1 MNDKDPTEPERRLHE
16 RYPATSIAV
25 DYSSGDN
32 FLFSYLS
39 NISEMGI
46 FIRTDDPLPVGTE
59 LKLRF
64 GEVSMNGS
72 GPLQLT
78 GVVTWINPVRAPG
91 GSPNAGMG
99 VKFLELSPQQ
109 REAVVHLVRT
119 VAYLQRDSHSIN

>member
-1 MNDKDPTEPERRLHE
+1 MKNKDPRESDRRLHE
-16 RYPATSIAV
+16 RYPATAIAV
-25 DYSSGDN
+25 DYSSGEN

-64 GEVSMNGS
+64 GDVSMNGS

-78 GVVTWINPVRAPG
+78 GVVTWVNPVRTPG

-99 VKFLELSPQQ
+99 VKFLELSPEQ
-109 REAVVHLVRT
+109 REAVVELVRT
-119 VAYLQRDSHSIN
+119 VAYLSPDTHSVN

>member
-1 MNDKDPTEPERRLHE
+1 MKTKHPREPERRLHE

-46 FIRTDDPLPVGTE
+46 FIRTDDPLPIGTE

-78 GVVTWINPVRAPG
+78 GIVTWINPVREPG
-91 GSPNAGMG
+91 ASPHAGMG
-99 VKFLELSPQQ
+99 VKFLELSKEQ

-119 VAYLQRDSHSIN
+119 VAYLQPETHSVN